1 MHSFIC
7 RVRSFHRCDE
17 GVVAPL
23 FGLMILVIMIISGIA
38 VDASRGSRI
47 SAQSA
52 AALDAAALA
61 TAKALRIEKPS
72 DEALEAIA

>member
-1 MHSFIC
+1 MHSCIC

-38 VDASRGSRI
+38 VDAKNGNQLRETFQKIAKELNGLRI
-47 SAQSA
+47 SS
-52 AALDAAALA
+52 
-61 TAKALRIEKPS
+61 
-72 DEALEAIA
+72 